1 MVVTKIDPRVYTYYL
16 SADKNDP
23 EYTSCLWAQFVFD
36 CSTGLLN
43 INSDAGDYSYRWG
56 YNEHEDFM
64 HLMSR
69 IHKDYLLSKI
79 SDRTVFCLQESIQE
93 TVKSIELDGFECYGI
108 ESEEDWQGIKRDLLN
123 MDVCSEESYLHE
135 VESIVP
141 DIDWESIYVEKDY
154 PYGAKVVCDLFET
167 YLLPMLKEEFGG

>member
-69 IHKDYLLSKI
+69 IHKDYFRSNRILSSGKYPGN
-79 SDRTVFCLQESIQE
+79 SKVNR
-93 TVKSIELDGFECYGI
+93 IERI
-108 ESEEDWQGIKRDLLN
+108 
-123 MDVCSEESYLHE
+123 
-135 VESIVP
+135 
-141 DIDWESIYVEKDY
+141 
-154 PYGAKVVCDLFET
+154 
-167 YLLPMLKEEFGG
+167 

>member
-1 MVVTKIDPRVYTYYL
+1 MEITKMEPRLYTYRL
-16 SADKNDP
+16 VPDKKDP
-23 EYTSCLWAQFVFD
+23 EYASCTWARFGFD
-36 CSTGLLN
+36 CDNGRLD
-43 INSDAGDYSYRWG
+43 IHGDAGDYSYGWG

-93 TVKSIELDGFECYGI
+93 TVKSIESNGFECYGI

-123 MDVCSEESYLHE
+123 MDVCSEESYLRE